1 MPSIIMSGM
10 LALRYAAVLAIAV
23 WAGGLLALGA
33 IVAPAI
39 FEVIALR
46 HVAEGRVLSGAIF
59 GEAFRRFHLVTYGC
73 GGVLLL
79 SLVIRRILGPR
90 PRRFAVRFGIATLML
105 AASLYSGLVISPS
118 IATIQQQVGPGV
130 AVVSLDASDPRRLE
144 FGRLHAQS
152 TLIQLVPLL
161 GGALLIFWELRD

>member
-1 MPSIIMSGM
+1 M

-23 WAGGLLALGA
+23 WTGGLLALGA
-33 IVAPAI
+33 IVAPAV
-39 FEVIALR
+39 FDVVALR
-46 HVAEGRVLSGAIF
+46 QVAEGRVLSGAIF
-59 GEAFRRFHLVTYGC
+59 GEAFRRFHLVAYGC
-73 GGVLLL
+73 GAVLLL

-105 AASLYSGLVISPS
+105 AASLYSGLVISTS

-130 AVVSLDASDPRRLE
+130 AVVSLAASDPRRVE

-161 GGALLIFWELRD
+161 GGALLVFWELRD